1 VQNVQAAKAV
11 QTFKFALSAQTVLQ
25 TINRHGCHL
34 ERKREI
40 LLNSFQERFLA
51 WGSKMRREFEA
62 LDQALSE

>member
-11 QTFKFALSAQTVLQ
+11 QTVQFALSAQTVLQ

-40 LLNSFQERFLA
+40 LLIHSKKDF
-51 WGSKMRREFEA
+51 SKMRREFEA
-62 LDQALSE
+62 LDQALSQ

>member
-11 QTFKFALSAQTVLQ
+11 QTVQFAFSAQTVLQ

-40 LLNSFQERFLA
+40 LLIHSKKDF
-51 WGSKMRREFEA
+51 SKMRREVEA
-62 LDQALSE
+62 LDQALSQ